1 MERPP
6 ALPAE
11 LVREFVIKAHGDLE
25 GVKQLLEQ
33 EPALLNATWDWG
45 GGDFESAIGAA
56 AHTGQKAIAHHLLA
70 KGARM
75 DLYVAAMLGKLE
87 VVKAILEAFPEARHA
102 KGAHGIALIVHAQK
116 GGEEAQAVVDYLE
129 ALENAAAS

>member
-11 LVREFVIKAHGDLE
+11 LVHEFVIKAHGDFAS
-25 GVKQLLEQ
+25 VQQLLEQ

-56 AHTGQKAIAHHLLA
+56 AHTGQKDIALYLLA

-87 VVKAILEAFPEARHA
+87 VVKAIIEGFPEARHA
-102 KGAHGIALIVHAQK
+102 KGAHGIPLMVHAQK
-116 GGEEAQAVVDYLE
+116 GGAAAQAVVDYLNS
-129 ALENAAAS
+129 LE

>member
-11 LVREFVIKAHGDLE
+11 LVNEFVMKAHGDFE
-25 GVKQLLEQ
+25 RVQVLLESN
-33 EPALLNATWDWG
+33 PTLLNATWDWG
-45 GGDFESAIGAA
+45 GGDFKSAVGAA
-56 AHTGQKAIAHHLLA
+56 AHTGQKDIARYLLA

-87 VVKAILEAFPEARHA
+87 VVKAIIEGFPEARHA
-102 KGAHGIALIVHAQK
+102 KGAHGIPLIVHAQQ
-116 GGEEAQAVVDYLE
+116 GGDDAKAVVEYLKSLE
-129 ALENAAAS
+129 DTAL